1 MTATYQP
8 RIPVS
13 FKNEAGSE
21 AVDFGRAEYSFELE
35 AGLHTPEAS
44 LSGGHGS
51 LDLLADSVA
60 VKQPTMLRL
69 AYTAL
74 EDAPETVDASI
85 DAILEKCFRFGRGQ
99 IVTEGRTSGGGT
111 VTRWARARATAMPRL
126 SWEAGMIFTKAVV
139 LGFRCEP
146 FWKASAVLD
155 IDGEAGQEIVL
166 NANPDTFS
174 ITNDGTAPVY
184 DAIIELRG
192 TYANPVIWNLT
203 TGQRLAIVATG
214 TSASTRVRFDAGR
227 PAVEV
232 SVDGGTTWT
241 PAYASFQRNSGQV
254 HLMRLDPGV
263 NQFRVHGANGATF
276 KLTAYAAYH

>member
-1 MTATYQP
+1 MTAQYQP

-13 FKNEAGSE
+13 FKNEAGTE
-21 AVDFGRAEYSFELE
+21 TIDFGRAEYSFEFE
-35 AGLHTPEAS
+35 TGLYTPEAL

-51 LDLLADSVA
+51 LDLLGDSAA
-60 VKQPTMLRL
+60 VKQPAMLRL

-99 IVTEGRTSGGGT
+99 IVTEGRTGAGGT

-146 FWKASAVLD
+146 FWKADTALD
-155 IDGEAGQEIVL
+155 IDSTGTQEITL
-166 NANPDTFS
+166 SANPQTFN

-184 DAIIELRG
+184 DPVIELRG
-192 TYANPVIWNLT
+192 TYTNPVIWNLT
-203 TGQRLAIVATG
+203 TDQRLAIVATG

-227 PAVEV
+227 PAVET
-232 SVDGGTTWT
+232 SVNGGATWT
-241 PAYASFQRNSGQV
+241 AAYASFQRNPGQV
-254 HLMRLDPGV
+254 ALMRLDPGV
-263 NQFRVHGANGATF
+263 NQFRVHGASGATF